1 MNRPPHTAD
10 TELLSTSGRRP
21 ACAIDKMLDAL
32 PWYQGLPVLE
42 RQLVR
47 ADLRVVSVAA
57 GAYLFRAGASSPG
70 WFGVVE
76 GLVKWSSSGADGRS
90 LSLAGFGAG
99 SWFGEATMVR
109 RRPFEYDVVALRPS
123 RLVLLPRDTCERLW
137 NNNIEF
143 TKALMKHLAQ
153 RVDWL
158 MGSYTANLRMDV
170 DTSVA
175 RAIAAQFDS
184 DLHSGTQRN
193 LKISQEEIAGLCGI
207 SRQRCNAAL
216 TRLAREGVLVTH
228 YGGLTVID
236 MDELCRL
243 AKIS

>member
-1 MNRPPHTAD
+1 MGEAPRAAGSESLGGSARR
-10 TELLSTSGRRP
+10 TEVD
-21 ACAIDKMLDAL
+21 IDKMLNAV
-32 PWYQGLPVLE
+32 PWYLGLPELE
-42 RQLVR
+42 RKLVR
-47 ADLRVVSVAA
+47 ADLRVLTV
-57 GAYLFRAGASSPG
+57 GTGGYLFRAGASSPG
-70 WFGVVE
+70 WLGVIE

-90 LSLAGFGAG
+90 LSIAGFGAG
-99 SWFGEATMVR
+99 SWFGEATMIR

-123 RLVLLPRDTCERLW
+123 RLVVLPRDTCERLW
-137 NNNIEF
+137 NSNIEF

-170 DTSVA
+170 DNSVA

-193 LKISQEEIAGLCGI
+193 LRLSQEEIASLCGI

-216 TRLAREGVLVTH
+216 TRLARAGLLVTH

-236 MDELCRL
+236 MEELCRL